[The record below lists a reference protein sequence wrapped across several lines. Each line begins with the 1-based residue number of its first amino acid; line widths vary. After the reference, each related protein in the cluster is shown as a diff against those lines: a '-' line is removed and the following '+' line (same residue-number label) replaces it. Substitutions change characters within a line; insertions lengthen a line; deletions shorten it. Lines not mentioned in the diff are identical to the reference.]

1 MKEKTNEKV
10 MARSCIGDVPIHC
23 AFDELVSIDDLK
35 PNPKNPNTHPDSQLK
50 LLAKIIQKTGWRA
63 NITVSKLSGYIVKG
77 HGRLYA
83 AQLAGFKE
91 CPVEYQDFESEEE
104 ELSALLADNKLAEL
118 AEIDTEKLGELFNE
132 FEFSDLDMTGYSQD
146 EFEDLLSD
154 LNSTEIESV
163 DDNAPELEEKA
174 FTQAGDI
181 WLLGKHKLICGDATL
196 PETYEKL
203 LGDELVNLC
212 ITDPPYNVNYEGGT
226 SDKLTIQ
233 NDNMEDEEFR
243 KFLTDA
249 FSCMDSV
256 MKPGASFYI
265 WHSDSERYNFQ
276 GACIDVGWEVRQC
289 VIWIKNTFVMGRQ
302 DYQWKHEPC
311 LYGWKGGAAHYFV
324 DDRTLTTCFEFD
336 KPLRNDIH
344 PTMKPV
350 QMFKFQIGNSS
361 CKGDIVLDGFGGSG
375 TTLIACDSIG
385 RIARLIELDERYCD
399 CIVKRYMQLRPSAD
413 IVCIRNGEAVDWKF
427 E

>member
-1 MKEKTNEKV
+1 MKNEIPNQNS
-10 MARSCIGDVPIHC
+10 ARSYIGDVPIYC
-23 AFDELVSIDDLK
+23 AFDELVDINKLK

-63 NITVSKLSGYIVKG
+63 PITVSKLSGYIVKG

-91 CPVEYQDFESEEE
+91 CPVEYQNFENEEE

-118 AEIDTEKLGELFNE
+118 AQIDTEKLAEIFNE

-146 EFEDLLSD
+146 EFEDLLGEFQTS
-154 LNSTEIESV
+154 EIESV
-163 DDNAPELEEKA
+163 DDSAPELEENA
-174 FTQAGDI
+174 FTHPGDT
-181 WLLGKHKLICGDATL
+181 WLLDKHKLVCGDATS
-196 PETYEKL
+196 PETYKAL
-203 LGDELVNLC
+203 LGDEVVNLVL
-212 ITDPPYNVNYEGGT
+212 TDPPYNVDYEGGT
-226 SDKLTIQ
+226 SDKLKIQ
-233 NDNMEDEEFR
+233 NDNMADDEFR
-243 KFLTDA
+243 KFLTDS
-249 FSCMDSV
+249 FSCMNDV

-276 GACIDVGWEVRQC
+276 GACKDVDWEVRQC

-350 QMFKFQIGNSS
+350 ELFKFQIGNSS
-361 CKGDIVLDGFGGSG
+361 VKGDIVLDAFGGSG
-375 TTLIACDSIG
+375 TTLVACESTG
-385 RIARLIELDERYCD
+385 RIARIIELDERYCD
-399 CIVKRYMQLRPSAD
+399 CIVKRYLQAKPGADVKCLRD
-413 IVCIRNGEAVDWKF
+413 GKEIEWKF